1 MASKYVEVALIYCIE
16 VDEDVAV
23 DEDGEQVELTDALA
37 RLEAAETLWR
47 WIIEGEIER
56 PFVYTAIVQGEGA
69 EYSRIDRGVATM
81 EGVQGIDL
89 EKIPDPNESE
99 DF

>member
-23 DEDGEQVELTDALA
+23 DEDGTQLELTDALA

-47 WIIEGEIER
+47 WIIEGDIMR
-56 PFVYTAIVQGEGA
+56 PFVYTAIVQGEEAG
-69 EYSRIDRGVATM
+69 YSRIDRGVATM
-81 EGVQGIDL
+81 DGVQVVDL
-89 EKIPDPNESE
+89 EQIPDPNKSE
-99 DF
+99 GF